1 MSTANG
7 WKPTLKYSPV
17 NGIIVDWGI
26 GHEPFNIGCLPKPV
40 CPGPAPVPPPAQDC
54 PCGTEP
60 MVEEVSTYD
69 WYRWVPEIIVGIAE
83 ASEDMAA
90 SYARRAAREFAQ
102 KSWVLQRQIA
112 IRLQKGVYRYPLQ
125 AFPDEQVQ
133 GVLRIESAQGG
144 CSCETTTGPVN
155 IGTVRVD
162 IASQELRIDP
172 GHQSCG
178 CHTGRHGPEFL
189 LVTVW
194 SAPTED
200 SCKHDVFLY
209 EQYRREITLGAR
221 ADFISEAHAIGAYRT
236 ARGYAN
242 SRGDTLIFNRADQ
255 ARSQFMVAMRK
266 ARVEAVNQNALR
278 AAEPEGGSLFG
289 TGCCPGPRYHES
301 RIR

>member
-1 MSTANG
+1 
-7 WKPTLKYSPV
+7 
-17 NGIIVDWGI
+17 
-26 GHEPFNIGCLPKPV
+26 
-40 CPGPAPVPPPAQDC
+40 
-54 PCGTEP
+54 
-60 MVEEVSTYD
+60 MVEEVATSD
-69 WYRWVPEIIVGIAE
+69 WYRFVPEIIVGIAE

-112 IRLQKGVYRYPLQ
+112 IRLQRGVYRYPLQ

-162 IASQELRIDP
+162 IATQELRIDP

-178 CHTGRHGPEFL
+178 CHTGKHGPEFL

-221 ADFISEAHAIGAYRT
+221 ADFIAEAHAIGAYRT

-242 SRGDTLIFNRADQ
+242 SRGDTLIFNRSDL
-255 ARSQFMVAMRK
+255 ARSQFMAAMRK
-266 ARVEAVNQNALR
+266 ARVEAVNQNALH
-278 AAEPEGGSLFG
+278 AAEPVGGALFG
-289 TGCCPGPRYHES
+289 AGCCPGPRYHES